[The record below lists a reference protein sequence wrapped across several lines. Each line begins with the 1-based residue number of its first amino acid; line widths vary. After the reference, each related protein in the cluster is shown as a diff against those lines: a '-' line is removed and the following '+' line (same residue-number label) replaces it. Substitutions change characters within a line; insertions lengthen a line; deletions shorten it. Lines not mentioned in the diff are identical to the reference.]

1 MQSETSFDPS
11 ADLSFADVAVDDRKN
26 PTLLQIHLKA
36 SKTDPFRSGV
46 NVFVGESGN
55 ELCPIRAMTEYLS
68 QRGGQSGPL
77 FYFRNG

>member
-55 ELCPIRAMTEYLS
+55 ELCPIRAMIEYLS
-68 QRGGQSGPL
+68 QRGGQ
-77 FYFRNG
+77 